1 MDVTISK
8 TADSK
13 VLHKAINYLDN
24 KFPTY
29 KKSIEAENG
38 GDAYV
43 VVYKKD
49 NKIIRLVNDTFVDAN
64 WIESNFD
71 FEVPKFEE

>member
-8 TADSK
+8 TADRNIF
-13 VLHKAINYLDN
+13 HEAIKYLDN

-49 NKIIRLVNDTFVDAN
+49 NKFIKLVNDTLVDAN

-71 FEVPKFEE
+71 FEVPKFE